1 MESLLCEPFL
11 PWYYLDSF
19 VLFFIY
25 LFFLLC
31 KNNGSVVFGFW
42 VRLLVL
48 HGKTL
53 YGMWF
58 LLLVSQCHGS
68 CACSKVGCWL
78 REGALSL
85 QGALSMEGTSS
96 VHLHLGMSPRRLLA
110 TTQRHP
116 STRRQPNPRQL
127 LAQPRKHPCPQ
138 CTRIF
143 SSIRDLDR
151 HFLTHTGEK
160 PYECPH
166 CPHRANRKGN
176 LKTHIRALHP
186 DSVMWRSDTVDF
198 V

>member
-1 MESLLCEPFL
+1 MHPLWQELSVPQGSEKTHTHSYWGKAISLPLLHPQGSTQGKLESA
-11 PWYYLDSF
+11 YY
-19 VLFFIY
+19 
-25 LFFLLC
+25 
-31 KNNGSVVFGFW
+31 N
-42 VRLLVL
+42 
-48 HGKTL
+48 
-53 YGMWF
+53 
-58 LLLVSQCHGS
+58 
-68 CACSKVGCWL
+68 CSWKVCY
-78 REGALSL
+78 
-85 QGALSMEGTSS
+85 GALSMEGTSS

-186 DSVMWRSDTVDF
+186 DSVM
-198 V
+198 